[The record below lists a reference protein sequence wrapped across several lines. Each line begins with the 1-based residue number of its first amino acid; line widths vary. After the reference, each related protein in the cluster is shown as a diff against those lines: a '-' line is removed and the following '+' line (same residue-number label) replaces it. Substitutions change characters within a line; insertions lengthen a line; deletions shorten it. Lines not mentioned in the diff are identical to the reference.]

1 MAIILN
7 DNIKINAGKPS
18 ESKYLSSSG
27 IAYSSTTEATI
38 NVPISERYLGL
49 TVLVDTGTSNIEYW
63 WREGVED
70 VDLIEKKFASE
81 QLVGDFITGAT
92 NLGYFE
98 GFEGVQ
104 RLLIAGTAF
113 GSNTDNYYSE
123 YQWYYVDAG
132 GDIRIGAPAYGES
145 PRIGY
150 VNSARDKSWVWNV
163 DTGAWEISL
172 NDIVANVGSSAVIA
186 PQTGTTTY
194 DFTGTTWVNGTGYG
208 IAQANVTA
216 YGILNSGTT
225 EVTVGSAIY
234 KDKSNQ
240 ELHLRTIINDTPQFL
255 RIESDDYYIRFSGAS
270 SVLSGASVGASVGG
284 GTYDVFTGQT
294 GNTMYFRTLT
304 QSGDTTITQTA
315 EGGLIIYS
323 SSDGSADAITGA
335 TNVTGTTGI
344 GVYSGSTDRK
354 LYFKTLVGSGDTTVS
369 ETTGGTVIIGST
381 GGAGNVFTEDIL
393 VSIASGKTFGKYENG
408 DVIPASG
415 KTSNWVILDAL
426 AEALEPTLI
435 LGSSSTDVAFGESG
449 KTVNVTFSYTIN
461 TIGASVDTAVL
472 EWRRGNTGAWS
483 GLTSDTGDTSYFHT
497 VDDSA
502 DRFNTAQINY
512 RYTVVDTGG
521 GSGQTTYNVT
531 PQAYAAPTFSP
542 DYDATGLQS
551 YESETLREIGNV
563 DTTAG
568 GTITSNRSLVN
579 LTEYRLQRD
588 DGGGY
593 VTIASGTSVG
603 TLLMNIGPHVDG
615 GASSSATVIR
625 YRIQVDDEYTTSTSS
640 VYTINLRYASYFG
653 YNTNSV
659 LNSAQ
664 IQGLGD
670 EALLTSRT
678 RTVSNVTAGASE
690 YTYVSY
696 PASFGDLTS
705 VILDGASPV
714 LGAFTKLSNVSVT
727 NYYGEVVS
735 NIVYRTNAVGAFTN
749 NELAFS

>member
-1 MAIILN
+1 
-7 DNIKINAGKPS
+7 
-18 ESKYLSSSG
+18 
-27 IAYSSTTEATI
+27 
-38 NVPISERYLGL
+38 
-49 TVLVDTGTSNIEYW
+49 
-63 WREGVED
+63 
-70 VDLIEKKFASE
+70 
-81 QLVGDFITGAT
+81 
-92 NLGYFE
+92 
-98 GFEGVQ
+98 
-104 RLLIAGTAF
+104 
-113 GSNTDNYYSE
+113 
-123 YQWYYVDAG
+123 
-132 GDIRIGAPAYGES
+132 
-145 PRIGY
+145 
-150 VNSARDKSWVWNV
+150 
-163 DTGAWEISL
+163 
-172 NDIVANVGSSAVIA
+172 
-186 PQTGTTTY
+186 
-194 DFTGTTWVNGTGYG
+194 
-208 IAQANVTA
+208 
-216 YGILNSGTT
+216 
-225 EVTVGSAIY
+225 
-234 KDKSNQ
+234 
-240 ELHLRTIINDTPQFL
+240 
-255 RIESDDYYIRFSGAS
+255 
-270 SVLSGASVGASVGG
+270 
-284 GTYDVFTGQT
+284 
-294 GNTMYFRTLT
+294 MYFRTLT

-354 LYFKTLVGSGDTTVS
+354 LYFKTLVGSGDTTIS
-369 ETTGGTVIIGST
+369 ETTGGTVVIGST

-512 RYTVVDTGG
+512 RYTVTDTGG